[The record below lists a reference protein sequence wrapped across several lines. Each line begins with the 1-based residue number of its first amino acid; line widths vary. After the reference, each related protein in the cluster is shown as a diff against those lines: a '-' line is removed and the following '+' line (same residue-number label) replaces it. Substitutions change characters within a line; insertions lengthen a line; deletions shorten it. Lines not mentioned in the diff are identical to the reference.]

1 MAKGLHKLL
10 NYIVENPLM
19 RIESK
24 EVLLEAS
31 AMQDVEQEIVAISE
45 DRRGDADRLADSFAE
60 GIRRASQSGGKIVVD
75 DTDPT
80 GNSIADAF
88 ARFLVTVNLATSQSE
103 ELGNNHYR
111 YTFELDWPRLN
122 TLAQRAGVD
131 LDAAVRET

>member
-31 AMQDVEQEIVAISE
+31 ATQDVEQEIVAISE

-103 ELGNNHYR
+103 DLGNNHYR

-131 LDAAVRET
+131 LDAAVRES